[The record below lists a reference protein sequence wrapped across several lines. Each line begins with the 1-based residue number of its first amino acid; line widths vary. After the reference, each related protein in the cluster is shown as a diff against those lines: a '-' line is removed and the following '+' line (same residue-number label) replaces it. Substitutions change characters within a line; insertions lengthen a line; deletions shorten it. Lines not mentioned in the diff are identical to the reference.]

1 MSNHQDV
8 YFKCLIFVTCTS
20 TKLLKKKKK
29 RPEIRRDGDFL
40 NIRLMLLVV
49 SIYRVLIPDFL
60 QITFKKLLLVMSIP
74 DTIMK
79 YLLI

>member
-1 MSNHQDV
+1 MSYICHL
-8 YFKCLIFVTCTS
+8 YFNEAV
-20 TKLLKKKKK
+20 KKKK

-49 SIYRVLIPDFL
+49 SIYGVLIPDFL

>member
-1 MSNHQDV
+1 MSYICHL
-8 YFKCLIFVTCTS
+8 YFNEAV
-20 TKLLKKKKK
+20 KKKKK

>member
-1 MSNHQDV
+1 M
-8 YFKCLIFVTCTS
+8 
-20 TKLLKKKKK
+20 KLLKKKK

-49 SIYRVLIPDFL
+49 SIYGVLIPDFL